1 MKQTLF
7 AQSININGQPIQ
19 GPLSSGFTNIA
30 SVVNA
35 LVVFIIPVASLIL
48 LFVLIFGGYSYMM
61 SQGNPEKIKS
71 AQGMITS
78 ALIGFALLVFSYL
91 IIKLITTIFGINVGI
106 L

>member
-1 MKQTLF
+1 MKHVLI
-7 AQSININGQPIQ
+7 AQSININGQPIT
-19 GPLSSGFTNIA
+19 GPLSSSFTTVA
-30 SVVNA
+30 SVINA
-35 LVVFIIPVASLIL
+35 LVVFVIPIASLIL

-78 ALIGFALLVFSYL
+78 ALIGFALLVFSYF